1 MKACKLC
8 EILEHQQKL
17 SGCGGGSNDGT
28 IQSNYH
34 CNHGTTTSNDL
45 NQTATNKS
53 SALSTSFGML
63 PSYLKDMF
71 LAAHLLRGNKTDF
84 IFFFIFFILYLSC

>member
-34 CNHGTTTSNDL
+34 CNHGTTAGNDL
-45 NQTATNKS
+45 NQTTSNKS

-63 PSYLKDMF
+63 PPYLKDMF
-71 LAAHLLRGNKTDF
+71 LAAHLLRGNKADF
-84 IFFFIFFILYLSC
+84 ILFCLFVFISRGV